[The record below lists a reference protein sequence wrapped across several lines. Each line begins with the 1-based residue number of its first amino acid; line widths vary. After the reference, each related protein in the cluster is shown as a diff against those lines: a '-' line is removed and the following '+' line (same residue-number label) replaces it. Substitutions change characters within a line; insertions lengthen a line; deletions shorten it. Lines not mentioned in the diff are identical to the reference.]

1 MMYKEDTERR
11 QMAAKPEINTTAVKT
26 AYDAVVDA
34 FTTDLQLVKGL
45 AKVTNIAPDAV
56 RMHNKKDRPDHRAD
70 LRYGMKDI
78 GNYMTDVEMQLFIAW
93 ASICVPDET
102 KEALR
107 SLPVETVQ
115 AVGDSLYAN
124 FRQFIY

>member
-1 MMYKEDTERR
+1 MYKEDTERR
-11 QMAAKPEINTTAVKT
+11 QIDAKPEINTTATKT

-45 AKVTNIAPDAV
+45 AKVTNIAPYAV
-56 RMHNKKDRPDHRAD
+56 YMHNKKDRHDHRTD

-93 ASICVPDET
+93 ASIHVPAET

-107 SLPVETVQ
+107 SLPVEIVQ
-115 AVGDSLYAN
+115 AVSDSLYAN
-124 FRQFIY
+124 FRQFF

>member
-11 QMAAKPEINTTAVKT
+11 RMAAKPEINTTAVKT

-34 FTTDLQLVKGL
+34 FTTDLQLVEGL
-45 AKVTNIAPDAV
+45 AKVTKIAPDAV
-56 RMHNKKDRPDHRAD
+56 RMHNKKDWSDHWTD

-78 GNYMTDVEMQLFIAW
+78 GNYMTDAEMHLFIAW

-107 SLPVETVQ
+107 SLPVEIVQ
-115 AVGDSLYAN
+115 AVSDSLYAN
-124 FRQFIY
+124 FR

>member
-1 MMYKEDTERR
+1 MYKEDTERR
-11 QMAAKPEINTTAVKT
+11 QIDAKPEINTTAIKT

-70 LRYGMKDI
+70 LRYGLKDI

-93 ASICVPDET
+93 ASICVPTET

-107 SLPVETVQ
+107 SLSVETAQ
-115 AVGDSLYAN
+115 AVRDSLYAN

>member
-1 MMYKEDTERR
+1 MYREDTEKR
-11 QMAAKPEINTTAVKT
+11 QMAAKSEINTTATKT

-45 AKVTNIAPDAV
+45 AKVTNIAPYAV
-56 RMHNKKDRPDHRAD
+56 YMHNKKDRHDHRTD
-70 LRYGMKDI
+70 LRYDMKDI

-93 ASICVPDET
+93 ASINVPAET

-107 SLPVETVQ
+107 SLPVEVVQ
-115 AVGDSLYAN
+115 AVSDSLYAN
-124 FRQFIY
+124 FG

>member
-45 AKVTNIAPDAV
+45 VKVTNIAPDAV